1 MKKQLL
7 SRVSSLILCAALALS
22 LCSCAAGSS
31 SGSAD
36 LPVSQSAPAS
46 PQPAASAAPDL
57 PAQPAGEYRAMW
69 VSYLEWQ
76 SFDFSS
82 ESAFTSQVQTLMQN
96 CADLGCNTVIA
107 QVRPFADAL
116 YPSDLFPWSHVMSG
130 AQGDDPGFDPLAVLV
145 HEAHAQN
152 LQLEAWINPYR
163 VALNASTPGAMAN
176 DSLLYTHNDWIKA
189 SGEGYYLNPAL
200 PEVRDFICQG
210 VAEIVQ
216 NYEVDGIHF
225 DDYFYPTTDPA
236 FDETDYAAAASPL
249 SLEDWRRENVNALV
263 SQVYKTIKGIRPAC
277 RFGISPQGNN
287 SNNYNGQ
294 FSDVA
299 LWLSTP
305 GYVDYIMPQVYWG
318 YGYTTK
324 SGSTDYAFEKVTATW
339 AALPRDASVSLYFGL
354 GAYRIGDGDGGNY
367 DHNTDQWNTGH
378 ELADMLSTL
387 RQAGGQGYAL
397 YRYDFLYKNG
407 SYPDLAAAECAALT
421 QANR

>member
-1 MKKQLL
+1 MKTSFFRAAILAAAAAILALGLAGCGQSAASDSAQSNTGLPA
-7 SRVSSLILCAALALS
+7 SSLAQ
-22 LCSCAAGSS
+22 
-31 SGSAD
+31 SGAES
-36 LPVSQSAPAS
+36 
-46 PQPAASAAPDL
+46 L
-57 PAQPAGEYRAMW
+57 PAEPEAGEEYRAMW

-76 SFDFSS
+76 GFDFSS
-82 ESAFTSQVQTLMQN
+82 EDAFCRDVQTLMQN
-96 CADLGCNTVIA
+96 CKALGCNTVIA

-116 YPSDLFPWSHVMSG
+116 YPTELFPWSHVMTG

-145 HEAHAQN
+145 REAHAQG
-152 LQLEAWINPYR
+152 LQLEAWVNPYR

-200 PEVRDFICQG
+200 AEVRDFICEG

-216 NYEVDGIHF
+216 NYEVDGIHY
-225 DDYFYPTTDPA
+225 DDYFYPTTDPS
-236 FDETDYAAAASPL
+236 FDSEDYAAANTTL

-263 SQVYKTIKGIRPAC
+263 SETYKTIKSIRPAC

-294 FSDVA
+294 FSDVG
-299 LWLSTP
+299 LWLKTP
-305 GYVDYIMPQVYWG
+305 GYVDYVMPQVYWG

-324 SGSTDYAFEKVTATW
+324 GGSTDYAFENVTASW
-339 AALPRDASVSLYFGL
+339 AAMERDASVSLYFGL

-367 DHNTDQWNTGH
+367 EHNTDQWNTGH
-378 ELADMLSTL
+378 ELADMVETL

-397 YRYDFLYKNG
+397 YRYDFLYKNAA
-407 SYPDLAAAECAALT
+407 YPELAQAECAALR
-421 QANR
+421 QANG